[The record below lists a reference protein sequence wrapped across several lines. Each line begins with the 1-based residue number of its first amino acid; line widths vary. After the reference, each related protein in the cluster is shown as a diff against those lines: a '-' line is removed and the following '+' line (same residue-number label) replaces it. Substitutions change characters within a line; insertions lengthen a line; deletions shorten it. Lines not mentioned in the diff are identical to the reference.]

1 MLDGN
6 SGTIAVGMK
15 VYALVGATSIA
26 DAQGDTGVSQD
37 GILLLR
43 RQTVQHLLH

>member
-15 VYALVGATSIA
+15 VYALVGATFIA
-26 DAQGDTGVSQD
+26 DAGDTGVSMTVL
-37 GILLLR
+37 LLLR
-43 RQTVQHLLH
+43 A